1 MLNLVDKNKL
11 VVEMTSKARGSEVSL
26 KTDVLNRFSENSAA
40 SKKNDWRGPKPQI
53 LYVDKSQ

>member
-26 KTDVLNRFSENSAA
+26 KTEVLNRFSEYSAA
-40 SKKNDWRGPKPQI
+40 NKKKTIGVVQSLK
-53 LYVDKSQ
+53 YCM